1 MKKSIKLFL
10 LMIIVVFLTSCG
22 KKHPIDKFKE
32 KMENVDSFQMTVAMS
47 DIPLLGSL
55 TLTTKVDGNIEYI
68 GSFLYSEEQYLEK
81 VDDEIYLYTKD
92 ENGNWIKSKSDLNE
106 EELSN
111 VFSEKDLY
119 GLLNSKNYEAVEG
132 EENTYRQ
139 KKNVVFENYDEV
151 KIYIGEEVYILEM
164 NITTDGVTI
173 KTKIT
178 ISKIGEIE
186 LRLPTVE

>member
-1 MKKSIKLFL
+1 MKKSVKLFL

-178 ISKIGEIE
+178 ISKVGEIE